1 MGTRQLSSDVI
12 KDIIDI
18 LLKTLP
24 QLILGA
30 GFGWIIGSLRSEFFD
45 RIFDLEK
52 RFFEK
57 MTSDLKLFHNMA
69 KTLNHAMMDDRFE
82 FVDVRKEGNGSEA
95 PGNYN

>member
-1 MGTRQLSSDVI
+1 MSSDVI
-12 KDIIDI
+12 KDITDI

-24 QLILGA
+24 QLILGP
-30 GFGWIIGSLRSEFFD
+30 GFGWIIGSLRSEFLD

-82 FVDVRKEGNGSEA
+82 FVDVRKEENE
-95 PGNYN
+95 PIQ